1 MGLLNPS
8 FEVAGALPGEA
19 QHWVLVSVTSLESIA
34 GFGAAPERACEDFEG
49 WLSFWGALADVAVVR
64 AFFDVAAEGYEDFAE
79 GWATDLYLLE
89 LPPAQLAQASFGPGD
104 VEACEVGWAN
114 SLFATEWSA
123 VVGAVAVFDGESR
136 EDFEDQW
143 SSNHLYGWTW
153 TSVASATAMFDAG
166 AQAREDFENDW
177 ALATTL

>member
-1 MGLLNPS
+1 MGLQNPS

-19 QHWVLVSVTSLESIA
+19 EHWVLVSVTSLEAIA

-49 WLSFWGALADVAVVR
+49 WLAFWGALADVPLVR

-89 LPPAQLAQASFGPGD
+89 LPPAQLVPANFAPGD

-114 SLFATEWSA
+114 APFAIDWSA
-123 VVGAVAVFDGESR
+123 VVGAAAVFDGENR

-143 SSNHLYGWTW
+143 SSNHLYAWTW
-153 TSVASATAMFDAG
+153 SAVVSATAMFDAG
-166 AQAREDFENDW
+166 AQTREDFENDW
-177 ALATTL
+177 TLATTL